1 MVWKIRQA
9 TVKGYAECEV
19 GGWQTCHTQHR
30 KHEEEE
36 RRWAAEYALP

>member
-19 GGWQTCHTQHR
+19 GGGGGPVISHIENTKR
-30 KHEEEE
+30 
-36 RRWAAEYALP
+36 